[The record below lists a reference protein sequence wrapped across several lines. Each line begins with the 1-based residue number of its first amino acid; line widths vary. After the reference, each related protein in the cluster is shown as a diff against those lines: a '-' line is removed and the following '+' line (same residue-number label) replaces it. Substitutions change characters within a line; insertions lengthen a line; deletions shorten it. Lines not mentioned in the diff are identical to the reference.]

1 MKFKNSK
8 HLLILAAINNL
19 LESGRSASVVVEN
32 QETKKPEKIEIHA
45 LVKIPTKL
53 SYYLLKNINKLKSIE
68 KLREETL
75 EKIREE
81 FKTKE
86 DFDEKK
92 YQSDAKYQKDLDAS
106 LVKFIEESE
115 LYKEFLDDETDVD
128 YHLIKLSDD
137 SSEDKTII
145 SLKDIDPESKFD
157 LVYIPSLLLDTI
169 IELV

>member
-1 MKFKNSK
+1 MKLKNSK
-8 HLLILAAINNL
+8 HLLILTAINNL

-86 DFDEKK
+86 SFDEQK
-92 YQSDAKYQKDLDAS
+92 YQSDEKYQKELDAS
-106 LVKFIEESE
+106 LVKFVEESE
-115 LYKEFLDDETDVD
+115 LYREFLDDETEVD
-128 YHLIKLSDD
+128 YHLIRLSDD